1 MADEGIVQ
9 VLRWQDRQ
17 RRRWSCMFRVVVGED
32 GRRRYVGLTLDSYAS
47 SGQTLTPAVL
57 RALADDLSGLM
68 ADDDTQRRALL
79 RRYAPRVMPR
89 SRPGPKRE
97 RSSEEVAKV
106 WLAASDRGELPGRA
120 VERHFGVSPAI
131 ASRLVKRA
139 REEGLLPPREKGG
152 Q

>member
-9 VLRWQDRQ
+9 VLRWHDRQ
-17 RRRWSCMFRVVVGED
+17 RRAWSCMFRVVVGEG

-57 RALADDLSGLM
+57 RALADDLPGLM
-68 ADDDTQRRALL
+68 ADDDAQRRALL

-89 SRPGPKRE
+89 PRPGPKRE
-97 RSSEEVAKV
+97 RSSEDVAKV
-106 WLAASDRGELPGRA
+106 WLAASDRGEPPGRA
-120 VERHFGVSPAI
+120 VESHFGVAPAV
-131 ASRLVKRA
+131 ASRLVRRA
-139 REEGLLPPREKGG
+139 REEGFLPPKAKGD